1 MQRRNFIRMGG
12 FIALGALS
20 PSLYA
25 GFLEDHAKAYA
36 FKSAPEAM
44 NDLYG
49 KTKPMADSKVELKV
63 PDIAENG
70 SAVPV
75 TISTTLTDAVE
86 MSIFVEKNPY
96 PLISVWEINEN
107 TIPEFSTRIR
117 MGQTSNVTLVVKT
130 KDGTLH
136 TATKEVKVTV
146 GGCGG

>member
-1 MQRRNFIRMGG
+1 MQRRNFIKMGG
-12 FIALGALS
+12 FLALGALS

-25 GFLEDHAKAYA
+25 GFLEDHAKAFT

-44 NDLYG
+44 GDLYG
-49 KTKPMADSKVELKV
+49 KAKSAADSKVELKV

-70 SAVPV
+70 AAVPV
-75 TISTTLTDAVE
+75 SISTTLPDAVE

-96 PLISVWEINEN
+96 PLIAVWEIHEN
-107 TIPEFSTRIR
+107 IIPDFSTRIR
-117 MGQTSNVTLVVKT
+117 MGETSNVILVVKT

>member
-75 TISTTLTDAVE
+75 TISTTLPDAVE